1 MEGKKYGTL
10 GEDCQAVS
18 EVVGQV
24 LMIAIVVLAF
34 SSIAVIIFSDAVVNP
49 PHTPHI
55 DLQESIDPISNKL
68 YIFHVGGEA
77 IDLKDVNIVL
87 VNSTD
92 THIRAEFNL
101 SSKSGFNYSATNDVL
116 MLGDSV
122 IINPTNEGINL
133 STDDLIMFFVYT
145 PSQQVIQKVTL
156 HDGE

>member
-1 MEGKKYGTL
+1 MEDKKFRAI
-10 GEDCQAVS
+10 GEDCHALSDVI
-18 EVVGQV
+18 GQV

-34 SSIAVIIFSDAVVNP
+34 SSIAAVIFSDIVVNP

-77 IDLKDVNIVL
+77 IDLKDINIVF
-87 VNSTD
+87 VNTTD
-92 THIRAEFNL
+92 THMRAEFNL
-101 SSKSGFNYSATNDVL
+101 SSKGGFNYSATNDVL
-116 MLGDSV
+116 MLGDYI

-133 STDDLIMFFVYT
+133 STDDIVMFFVHT

-156 HDGE
+156 HDGG